1 MMNIHFLG
9 FIRAVVA
16 QMKRVLNFFKISYVK
31 LRGVNVNWSNK
42 IHWSTEIERSR
53 GVISLGART
62 DLDRGVILR
71 AYGGSIKIGEDCTV
85 NPYSIIYGYG
95 GVVIG
100 NGVLIAAHTVIV
112 PSNHIFSDIEKT
124 IRQQG
129 TSGVGIVIEDDVWIG
144 AGVKVLDGVTV
155 AKGTVVA
162 AGSVVTKSTEPYSVV
177 AGVPAKKISTRLQ
190 PPHQNSNDV

>member
-1 MMNIHFLG
+1 MINLDVMS
-9 FIRAVVA
+9 FIRVVA
-16 QMKRVLNFFKISYVK
+16 AQMRRVRNFFKISYVK
-31 LRGVNVNWSNK
+31 LRGVNADWSTNV
-42 IHWSTEIERSR
+42 HWSTEIERAG

-62 DLDRGVILR
+62 GLDKGVILR
-71 AYGGSIKIGEDCTV
+71 AYGGSIQIGEDCTV
-85 NPYSIIYGYG
+85 NPYSIIYGGG

-112 PSNHIFSDIEKT
+112 PSNHIFSDIDKP

-144 AGVKVLDGVTV
+144 AGVKILDGVTV

-162 AGSVVTKSTEPYSVV
+162 AGSVVTKSTESYSVV
-177 AGVPAKKISTRLQ
+177 AGVPAKKISTRLKML
-190 PPHQNSNDV
+190 HQNSDGV